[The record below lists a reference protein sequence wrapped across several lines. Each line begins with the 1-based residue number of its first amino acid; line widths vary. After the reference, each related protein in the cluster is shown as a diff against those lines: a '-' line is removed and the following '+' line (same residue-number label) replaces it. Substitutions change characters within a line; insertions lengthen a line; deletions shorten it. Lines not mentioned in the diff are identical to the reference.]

1 MLTMAAKIE
10 RAQRLVR
17 MLEEDAPLL
26 EIRVAELNPEHQL
39 SAKSYAA
46 QLTARARAVLERRC
60 GLICFRKLARL
71 QGSVSAGPA
80 PGHLPA

>member
-26 EIRVAELNPEHQL
+26 AIRVSELNPERQL
-39 SAKSYAA
+39 LAKSYAA
-46 QLTARARAVLERRC
+46 QLTARARTALDRLVQEGNLWD
-60 GLICFRKLARL
+60 ARDSSP
-71 QGSVSAGPA
+71 QAA
-80 PGHLPA
+80 D

>member
-1 MLTMAAKIE
+1 MLSIDAKIG

-26 EIRVAELNPEHQL
+26 AIRVAQLGREHQD

-46 QLTARARAVLERRC
+46 QLTAKARAELER
-60 GLICFRKLARL
+60 LILE
-71 QGSVSAGPA
+71 GSFWDASDASPQA
-80 PGHLPA
+80 AD

>member
-1 MLTMAAKIE
+1 MLTIAARID

-26 EIRVAELNPEHQL
+26 AIRVAELGPEHQR

-46 QLTARARAVLERRC
+46 QLTARARAALESLKQEGRFWDSRD
-60 GLICFRKLARL
+60 
-71 QGSVSAGPA
+71 SGPQA
-80 PGHLPA
+80 AD

>member
-46 QLTARARAVLERRC
+46 QLTARAREVLERLVRE
-60 GLICFRKLARL
+60 
-71 QGSVSAGPA
+71 GSFLDSRDSSPQAA
-80 PGHLPA
+80 D

>member
-26 EIRVAELNPEHQL
+26 AIRVAELNAEHQL

-46 QLTARARAVLERRC
+46 QLTARARAALER
-60 GLICFRKLARL
+60 LV
-71 QGSVSAGPA
+71 QEGSFWDSRDSSPQAA
-80 PGHLPA
+80 D

>member
-26 EIRVAELNPEHQL
+26 EIRFAELNPEHQL

-46 QLTARARAVLERRC
+46 QLTARAQAALERLVQERS
-60 GLICFRKLARL
+60 FWDSRDSSPQA
-71 QGSVSAGPA
+71 AD
-80 PGHLPA
+80 